1 METRTRPG
9 KEWKHVSLPP
19 VSSWLS
25 QQGLAII
32 LIKGKAVKKHQIWLL
47 NVGRSD
53 SITVESTTLL
63 IQDLLQQMHIWIV
76 CWGNGLLLLQGN
88 TEQKWRRSWDLKR
101 KKEGSQMWK
110 SPELVPLHLPGLRGK
125 GVVILELDPSPV
137 PVASVCLQVFLLF
150 LVLLH
155 NKSRQQGSKPLC
167 SPQGSAAF
175 RATCLDHEERWA
187 KLKNCSQ
194 GNFNAVLSTLLYAI
208 CLYNDTHFRVEKNC
222 LLNQI

>member
-1 METRTRPG
+1 
-9 KEWKHVSLPP
+9 
-19 VSSWLS
+19 
-25 QQGLAII
+25 
-32 LIKGKAVKKHQIWLL
+32 
-47 NVGRSD
+47 
-53 SITVESTTLL
+53 
-63 IQDLLQQMHIWIV
+63 
-76 CWGNGLLLLQGN
+76 
-88 TEQKWRRSWDLKR
+88 
-101 KKEGSQMWK
+101 MWK

-125 GVVILELDPSPV
+125 GVVILGLDPSPV

-150 LVLLH
+150 LVHLR

-208 CLYNDTHFRVEKNC
+208 CLYNDTHFSVEKK
-222 LLNQI
+222 LLTESNMCINWLQRIIEHREAICKKLCRGIIYSTNKKISWV